1 MGYKRKQIT
10 KREKNYYDT
19 IEVGNIQKLINK
31 NPLLARKRIEEY
43 LEDHPDDDFAFSLYA
58 SILTIFQEYELA
70 EEVIESLEERV
81 KIRKVVEVIGTYFKS
96 FKYS

>member
-43 LEDHPDDDFAFSLYA
+43 LENHPDDDFAFSLYA

-70 EEVIESLEERV
+70 EEVIESLEENVSSSSILPTISR
-81 KIRKVVEVIGTYFKS
+81 IVVIERY
-96 FKYS
+96 